1 MKNQQLISELNNLLT
16 YKTFNEGLLN
26 ELLNQSAEAGLLVK
40 LIDLTFY
47 NEEKLLYATKEKVLC
62 AKTQYY
68 DRAVLMR
75 EIERDCIKYIELRE
89 KHDVE
94 KSTFCIDGN
103 LLLFF
108 YYGAG
113 VHDEKVKLLLN
124 NLSGKISNK
133 IK

>member
-1 MKNQQLISELNNLLT
+1 MKDKQQLISELNNLLT
-16 YKTFNEGLLN
+16 SKTFNEELLN

-47 NEEKLLYATKEKVLC
+47 NEEKLLYAKKEKVLC

-68 DRAVLMR
+68 DRAVFMR

-89 KHDVE
+89 KHNVE
-94 KSTFCIDGN
+94 KSIFCIDKE

-113 VHDEKVKLLLN
+113 VHDEKVKALVN
-124 NLSGKISNK
+124 EFNLKFCK
-133 IK
+133 

>member
-1 MKNQQLISELNNLLT
+1 MKNQQLISELNKLLT
-16 YKTFNEGLLN
+16 SKTFNRQLLK
-26 ELLNQSAEAGLLVK
+26 ELLNHSAESGLEVK

-47 NEEKLLYATKEKVLC
+47 NEEKLLYATREKVLC

-75 EIERDCIKYIELRE
+75 DIERDCIKYIELRE

-113 VHDEKVKLLLN
+113 VHDDKVREVVK
-124 NLSGKISNK
+124 GFAQK
-133 IK
+133 